1 MSRFEVRLH
10 EWGDDSDY
18 HRKYCNMVQTK
29 KDLEFLIEM
38 AEKDKESAKLLA
50 QKQYFQKKIELYKE
64 ELKRKIA
71 LSIPQK

>member
-1 MSRFEVRLH
+1 
-10 EWGDDSDY
+10 
-18 HRKYCNMVQTK
+18 MVQTK

-50 QKQYFQKKIELYKE
+50 QKQYFQKIIELYKE